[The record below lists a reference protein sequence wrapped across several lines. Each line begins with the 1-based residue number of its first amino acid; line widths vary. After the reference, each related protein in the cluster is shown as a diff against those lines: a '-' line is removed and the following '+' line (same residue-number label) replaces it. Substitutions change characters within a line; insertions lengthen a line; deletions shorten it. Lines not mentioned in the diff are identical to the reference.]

1 MDGAAKPISG
11 GNSNFFDF
19 KSSTPVVVL
28 KTNSLVY
35 SKVLLKLIV
44 PFDFFGLLDLLL
56 LKLKPATCIST
67 SYTASV

>member
-28 KTNSLVY
+28 KTNSLLY

-56 LKLKPATCIST
+56 KLKPATCIST